1 MTNVVVSSTQIFIEA
16 GFQHWGL
23 CIPRESENHVNVG
36 PVSIWDVNEPV
47 RTANCQREDTK
58 RKITQYYDIDT

>member
-47 RTANCQREDTK
+47 RTAKLSKGRHKEKNYP
-58 RKITQYYDIDT
+58 IL